1 MKLLL
6 ITLLAL
12 VISCSSSQTAKNEA
26 LNVIAVVY
34 KRIPKMLMPPPPPLT
49 NSEVKEENNINYAQL
64 KPLKFTYAI
73 HDHFVYF
80 NFDYVSGIFNRFH
93 PAKSK
98 ELFEEKAL
106 DSSYMELVKGLSRD
120 KSEQKIDKAKLI
132 KSADE
137 DLIFWNKQT
146 ISRQEKADTNISGI
160 ISFSKVSFND
170 NLTRAAIVVGD
181 YFGKISGGV
190 NLYILEKI
198 NNKWEVK
205 FSKTLEIS

>member
-1 MKLLL
+1 ME
-6 ITLLAL
+6 
-12 VISCSSSQTAKNEA
+12 NEA

-34 KRIPKMLMPPPPPLT
+34 KRIPKMLMPPPPPPPD
-49 NSEVKEENNINYAQL
+49 SEVKEENNINYAQL

-73 HDHFVYF
+73 YDHFVYF
-80 NFDYVSGIFNRFH
+80 NFDYINGISNRFH
-93 PAKSK
+93 PTKSK

-106 DSSYMELVKGLSRD
+106 DSSYMKLVKGLS
-120 KSEQKIDKAKLI
+120 KYKAGQKIDKAKLI

-146 ISRQEKADTNISGI
+146 ISRQEKSDTDISGI

-181 YFGKISGGV
+181 YFGKISGSV
-190 NLYILEKI
+190 NLYILEKT